1 MMDITKSQEE
11 FEAWFKSEFI
21 VPASSLTLSPET
33 FKNVVQ
39 KAYQAGRESIEV
51 ELPEMLPDEGYSD
64 GAMFNFCRNDSVKN
78 APKPSALP
86 VFESRERVN
95 EPDIKASQRIKR

>member
-1 MMDITKSQEE
+1 MDITKSQSD

-33 FKNVVQ
+33 FKNAVQ

-51 ELPEMLPDEGYSD
+51 ELPMRLSPCRSGY
-64 GAMFNFCRNDSVKN
+64 GYTLIPNDIGE
-78 APKPSALP
+78 ALEYDN
-86 VFESRERVN
+86 VVEKLRTAGIRINGESE
-95 EPDIKASQRIKR
+95 

>member
-1 MMDITKSQEE
+1 MDITKSQSD

-33 FKNVVQ
+33 FKNAVQ

-51 ELPEMLPDEGYSD
+51 ELPDFDPYGY
-64 GAMFNFCRNDSVKN
+64 
-78 APKPSALP
+78 PSKL
-86 VFESRERVN
+86 N
-95 EPDIKASQRIKR
+95 YDIKQAITKAGIRIKGDGK

>member
-1 MMDITKSQEE
+1 MMDITKSQSD

-33 FKNVVQ
+33 FKNAVQ

-51 ELPEMLPDEGYSD
+51 KLPQRQSIYASGYGDGYFVPTISGEGLEYDEVVEALRTAGIRIKGESD
-64 GAMFNFCRNDSVKN
+64 GTK
-78 APKPSALP
+78 
-86 VFESRERVN
+86 
-95 EPDIKASQRIKR
+95 

>member
-1 MMDITKSQEE
+1 MMDITKSQSD

-33 FKNVVQ
+33 FKNAVQ

-51 ELPEMLPDEGYSD
+51 ELPMRLSPCRSGY
-64 GAMFNFCRNDSVKN
+64 GYTLIPNDIGE
-78 APKPSALP
+78 ALEYDN
-86 VFESRERVN
+86 VVEKLRTAG
-95 EPDIKASQRIKR
+95 IRIKGESE

>member
-1 MMDITKSQEE
+1 MDITKSQSD

-33 FKNVVQ
+33 FKNAVQ

-51 ELPEMLPDEGYSD
+51 ERISPTDVPPDVVYQLD
-64 GAMFNFCRNDSVKN
+64 GAGLSPSMTIREAYSTGFN
-78 APKPSALP
+78 AAL
-86 VFESRERVN
+86 RTAG
-95 EPDIKASQRIKR
+95 IRIKGESE

>member
-1 MMDITKSQEE
+1 MDITKSQEK

-33 FKNVVQ
+33 FKNAVQ

-51 ELPEMLPDEGYSD
+51 ELP
-64 GAMFNFCRNDSVKN
+64 
-78 APKPSALP
+78 
-86 VFESRERVN
+86 
-95 EPDIKASQRIKR
+95 

>member
-1 MMDITKSQEE
+1 MDITKSQEE

-33 FKNVVQ
+33 FKNAVQ

-51 ELPEMLPDEGYSD
+51 KLPQRQSIYASGYGDGYFVPTISGEGLEYDE
-64 GAMFNFCRNDSVKN
+64 VVE
-78 APKPSALP
+78 AL
-86 VFESRERVN
+86 RTAG
-95 EPDIKASQRIKR
+95 IRIKGESE